1 MKKAVFILILMGIS
15 SGIYAQ
21 HNYDNQN
28 TIYSKSGNVGIS
40 TTNPIAKMHITG
52 GSNNWNESTPG
63 TSVGSIHLDPE
74 NSSNHFGSAITFG
87 ASDSSNGETAQAGIY
102 VRSDG
107 SYGTKMYFST
117 TNAYVSGSKT
127 AMTIDHVGKVGIG
140 TNVPKSQLQIAG
152 GSKNWSESI
161 PGLSVGSIHLDPE
174 NSSNHFGSAITFGA
188 SDSSNGETAQAGIY
202 VRSDGSYGTK
212 MYFST
217 TNAYVSGSKTA
228 MTIDHVGKVGIGTI
242 TTGSHKLA
250 VDGSIGAREIK
261 VEATSWSDFVF
272 ETDYNLPTLSEVENH
287 IKEKGHLKDIP
298 NAKDVAKN
306 GIYLGAMDAKLLQKI
321 EELTLY
327 TIQQEK
333 EIKRQASE
341 IEELKS
347 LSNRLSEIEK
357 LIEAKK

>member
-1 MKKAVFILILMGIS
+1 A
-15 SGIYAQ
+15 GIYVRSDGSYGTKMYFSTTDA
-21 HNYDNQN
+21 YVSG
-28 TIYSKSGNVGIS
+28 SKTAMSIDHRGMVGIGTIS
-40 TTNPIAKMHITG
+40 PKSKLQIAG

-87 ASDSSNGETAQAGIY
+87 ASDTSNGETAQAGIY

-117 TNAYVSGSKT
+117 TDAYVSGSKT
-127 AMTIDHVGKVGIG
+127 AMSIDHKGKVGIG
-140 TNVPKSQLQIAG
+140 TN
-152 GSKNWSESI
+152 N
-161 PGLSVGSIHLDPE
+161 
-174 NSSNHFGSAITFGA
+174 
-188 SDSSNGETAQAGIY
+188 
-202 VRSDGSYGTK
+202 
-212 MYFST
+212 
-217 TNAYVSGSKTA
+217 
-228 MTIDHVGKVGIGTI
+228 
-242 TTGSHKLA
+242 TGSHKLA
-250 VDGSIGAREIK
+250 VEGSIGAREIK
-261 VEATSWSDFVF
+261 VEATTWSDFVF
-272 ETDYNLPTLSEVENH
+272 ETDYNLPTLAEVENH

-298 NAKDVAKN
+298 NAKEVAKN

-333 EIKRQASE
+333 EIKRQALE

-347 LSNRLSEIEK
+347 LSSRLSEIEK